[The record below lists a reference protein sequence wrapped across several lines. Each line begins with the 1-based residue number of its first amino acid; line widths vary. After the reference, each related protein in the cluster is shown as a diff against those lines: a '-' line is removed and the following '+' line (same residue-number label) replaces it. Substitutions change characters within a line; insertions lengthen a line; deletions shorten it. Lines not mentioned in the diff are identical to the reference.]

1 MKKINKILLIALV
14 VIVPFLS
21 QAQFKSDEARKSLV
35 RIYVRVPGADKQN
48 ICSGFLW
55 KKNSWV
61 VTSLHGMKAGANINV
76 LYPGKEIRPAKIIK
90 VMKDPDLVLLETS
103 NSDGSALTLKGEAV
117 PLTSYGASEK
127 NNILHAL
134 GYWSDA
140 SSSQVIDI
148 KHADFNPE
156 KLDGILPEKYKKQL
170 VEMTFPS
177 IHDDIYGLN
186 GGSLLPGF
194 SGSPVYN
201 GKGEL
206 VAIGDGGI
214 EAGAL
219 NVSWS
224 IPASNLARL
233 EASTTSELP
242 ASMMHVPFL
251 FSAEVSVPVTDDAQ
265 QEATP
270 QAASEPGN
278 EQDSLLMQST
288 DHYDSFKHDN
298 LSFYQTKRRS
308 FEEMKR
314 TTLDTSNLQGL
325 VRLITWWNVKLKYQ
339 DYNFDVYQ
347 LQGDGSD
354 NDPGFVLTL
363 PSGSNLHYD
372 DAVNMFGVD
381 LKELP
386 AGEFFELYYYKEKH
400 HGNPVKEIVSSI
412 TDKIGT
418 HTKGL
423 KEDTTFTKNYTLNDN
438 WKQSYLYFTGN
449 EQWTKMNDSVKRV
462 YDSANLKT
470 SWKMLEKYMFSI
482 EIYLNIIYNDSIAFY
497 SVAISYSQPNNDGAL
512 LVSLFKPLDCI
523 DLFNRNI
530 SLEEYN
536 KKNNKNIS
544 KEKFEKKCKRCEF
557 YESMVKTFAAAH
569 LTTVNVLH

>member
-1 MKKINKILLIALV
+1 MTLV

-61 VTSLHGMKAGANINV
+61 VTSLHGMKPGANINV

-117 PLTSYGASEK
+117 PLNTFGTSQK

-265 QEATP
+265 QEATL

-278 EQDSLLMQST
+278 EQYGIAMQST
-288 DHYDSFKHDN
+288 DHYDSFKHGN

-314 TTLDTSNLQGL
+314 TTLDTANLQGL
-325 VRLITWWNVKLKYQ
+325 VELITYFRVKLKYE

-372 DAVNMFGVD
+372 TAVNMFGV
-381 LKELP
+381 ELEGLP
-386 AGEFFELYYYKEKH
+386 SREFFELYYYKQKH

-412 TDKIGT
+412 TDKFGAQ
-418 HTKGL
+418 TKGL
-423 KEDTTFTKNYTLNDN
+423 TEDTTFTKNYTLNDK
-438 WKQSYLYFTGN
+438 WKQSYFYLKGKEPLNT
-449 EQWTKMNDSVKRV
+449 MNDSVKRV
-462 YDSANLKT
+462 YDSVSAKLKM
-470 SWKMLEKYMFSI
+470 KQAIQLYEKYMLYV
-482 EIYLNIIYNDSIAFY
+482 EVYLNIIYNDSIAFY
-497 SVAISYSQPNNDGAL
+497 SVAISYSQTNNDGAL
-512 LVSLFKPLDCI
+512 LVSLVKPLDCI
-523 DLFNRNI
+523 DLFNSNI

-557 YESMVKTFAAAH
+557 YESFVKTFAAAH